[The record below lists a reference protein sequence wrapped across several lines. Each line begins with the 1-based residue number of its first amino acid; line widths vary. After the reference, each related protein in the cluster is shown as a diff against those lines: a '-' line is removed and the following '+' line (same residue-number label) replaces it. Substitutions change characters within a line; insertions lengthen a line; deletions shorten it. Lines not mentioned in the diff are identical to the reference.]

1 MVSLD
6 SKLRSTSLERQSYE
20 RMTSPIKATMVE
32 NRFENMS
39 SGNPQPVT
47 DVSRREL
54 LKRGGKVAAAAAV
67 SSVFSPFVFTGKA
80 AATKTLSFWQFYAPS
95 RQVLTNQSKWFEDC
109 VKGWNTTHDV
119 KVNLEFVPVQDYI
132 GGAKVQTAFAS
143 GQGPDIFII
152 SPGDF
157 LRYYNGGVLVD
168 LTSYMEDAAKKDF
181 FRNVME
187 TRIVDEKI
195 YGVPIDVVPL
205 AMFYSLKAF
214 AEAGLSESDIPKT
227 WDQFLE
233 IAHKLTKGD
242 RFGCLF
248 QTAPGVYQNLT
259 WYPFMWQGGGDITT
273 PDGKHSAF
281 ASPATVQALKFW
293 QDAIQQN
300 VAPRTA
306 LGSNDGGDV
315 VANLASGFCAMQN
328 AGVWGVSN
336 LRDNA
341 KDFQYGVFP
350 LPLPPSG
357 QQRTILGGWA
367 FVANANGKNPEE
379 AAKFCVWAVGSMQD
393 DSVQRVVDWCTKA
406 NSMVPPR
413 KSALEKAT
421 TEGGFSSAP
430 MKLFKDLTL
439 LSGRSEPRVP
449 PDVYKAVSDT
459 IQACQL
465 IGADPK
471 RAAEEGSQ
479 QIETFLSGYAGA
491 PLL

>member
-1 MVSLD
+1 MT
-6 SKLRSTSLERQSYE
+6 LR
-20 RMTSPIKATMVE
+20 IKATIVE

-39 SGNPQPVT
+39 SGNPQSVAGI
-47 DVSRREL
+47 SRREL
-54 LKRGGKVAAAAAV
+54 LKRGGKVAAVAAV

-80 AATKTLSFWQFYAPS
+80 AATKTLSFWQFYAPARTLS
-95 RQVLTNQSKWFEDC
+95 TQSKWFEDC
-109 VKGWNTTHDV
+109 VKGWNATHDV
-119 KVNLEFVPVQDYI
+119 KVELQFVPPQEYFV
-132 GGAKVQTAFAS
+132 GSKLQTAFAS

-168 LTSYMEDAAKKDF
+168 LTPYMEDAAKKDF
-181 FRNVME
+181 FPNVME

-195 YGVPIDVVPL
+195 YGVPYDVVPL

-214 AEAGLSESDIPKT
+214 EEAGLSESDIPKT

-233 IAHKLTKGD
+233 IARKLTKGD

-248 QTAPGVYQNLT
+248 ETAAGYYQTFT
-259 WYPFMWQGGGDITT
+259 WYPFMWQGGGDIAT

-293 QDAIQQN
+293 QDTIQQK
-300 VAPRTA
+300 VAPRNV
-306 LGSNDGGDV
+306 LGGGGWDV

-328 AGVWGVSN
+328 EAMPGVKA
-336 LRDNA
+336 LRDHA

-350 LPLPPSG
+350 YPLPPNG
-357 QQRTILGGWA
+357 QQRTVFGGWA
-367 FVANANGKNPEE
+367 FVANAKGKNPEE

-393 DSVQRVVDWCTKA
+393 DCIQRVVDWCTKA
-406 NSMVPPR
+406 YCMITPR

-421 TEGGFSSAP
+421 TEGGYSSAP

-439 LSGRSEPRVP
+439 QTGRSEPRVP
-449 PDVYKAVSDT
+449 PEVYKAVSDT

-465 IGADPK
+465 DRADPMQ
-471 RAAEEGSQ
+471 AAEKASQ
-479 QIETFLSGYAGA
+479 RIESFLSGYTGA

>member
-1 MVSLD
+1 
-6 SKLRSTSLERQSYE
+6 
-20 RMTSPIKATMVE
+20 MTSHIKATIVE
-32 NRFENMS
+32 NRFETMS
-39 SGNPQPVT
+39 SGSPQPVAGI
-47 DVSRREL
+47 SRREL
-54 LKRGGKVAAAAAV
+54 LKTGGKVAAVVAA

-80 AATKTLSFWQFYAPS
+80 AAPKTLSFWQFYAPANPQS
-95 RQVLTNQSKWFEDC
+95 TESKWFEDC
-109 VKGWNTTHDV
+109 VKGWNATHDV
-119 KVNLEFVPVQDYI
+119 KVELQFVPAQEYF
-132 GGAKVQTAFAS
+132 GGSKLQTAFAS

-181 FRNVME
+181 FPNVMG

-195 YGVPIDVVPL
+195 YGVPYDVVPH
-205 AMFYSLKAF
+205 AIFYSLKAF
-214 AEAGLSESDIPKT
+214 EEAGLSESDIPKT

-248 QTAPGVYQNLT
+248 ETAAGYYQAFT
-259 WYPFMWQGGGDITT
+259 WYPFMWQGGGEIAT

-293 QDAIQQN
+293 QDTIQQK
-300 VAPRTA
+300 VAPRNV
-306 LGSNDGGDV
+306 LGGGGWDV
-315 VANLASGFCAMQN
+315 IANLVSGFCAMEN
-328 AGVWGVSN
+328 SASWGVGA
-336 LRDNA
+336 LRDQA

-350 LPLPPSG
+350 YPLPPNG
-357 QQRTILGGWA
+357 QQRTVFGGWA
-367 FVANANGKNPEE
+367 IVANAKGKNPEE

-393 DSVQRVVDWCTKA
+393 DCIQRVADWSTKA
-406 NSMVPPR
+406 SGLMTAR

-421 TEGGFSSAP
+421 TEGAYSSAP

-439 LSGRSEPRVP
+439 LTGRSEPRVP
-449 PDVYKAVSDT
+449 PEVYKAISDT

-465 IGADPK
+465 GGADPLQ
-471 RAAEEGSQ
+471 AAEKGSQ
-479 QIETFLSGYAGA
+479 RIESFLSGYTGA

>member
-1 MVSLD
+1 
-6 SKLRSTSLERQSYE
+6 
-20 RMTSPIKATMVE
+20 MTSRIKATMVE

-39 SGNPQPVT
+39 SGNPQPVAGIG
-47 DVSRREL
+47 RREL
-54 LKRGGKVAAAAAV
+54 LQRGGKVAAAAAV

-80 AATKTLSFWQFYAPS
+80 AATKTLSFWQFYAPA
-95 RQVLTNQSKWFEDC
+95 RQVGAQSKWFEDC
-109 VKGWNTTHDV
+109 VKGWNATHDV
-119 KVNLEFVPVQDYI
+119 KVELQFVPPQDYI
-132 GGAKVQTAFAS
+132 GGSKLQTAFAS

-181 FRNVME
+181 FPNVME

-195 YGVPIDVVPL
+195 YGVPFDVVPL
-205 AMFYSLKAF
+205 AMYYSLKAF
-214 AEAGLSESDIPKT
+214 EEAGLSESDIPKT

-248 QTAPGVYQNLT
+248 ETAPGYYQTFT
-259 WYPFMWQGGGDITT
+259 WYPFMWQGGGEIAT
-273 PDGKHSAF
+273 PDGKRSAF
-281 ASPATVQALKFW
+281 ASSATVQALKFW
-293 QDAIQQN
+293 QDTIHHN
-300 VAPRTA
+300 VAPRNV
-306 LGSNDGGDV
+306 LGNDGGDV

-328 AGVWGVSN
+328 LGIWGVSA

-341 KDFQYGVFP
+341 KGFQYGVFP
-350 LPLPPSG
+350 LPLPPNG

-367 FVANANGKNPEE
+367 FVANAKGKNPEE

-393 DSVQRVVDWCTKA
+393 DSIQRVVDWCTKA
-406 NSMVPPR
+406 NGGVSPR

-421 TEGGFSSAP
+421 TEGGYSSAP

-439 LSGRSEPRVP
+439 LTGRSEPRVP
-449 PDVYKAVSDT
+449 PEVYKAVSDT

-465 IGADPK
+465 GGADPVQ
-471 RAAEEGSQ
+471 AAEEGSQ
-479 QIETFLSGYAGA
+479 RIESFLSGYTGA

>member
-1 MVSLD
+1 
-6 SKLRSTSLERQSYE
+6 
-20 RMTSPIKATMVE
+20 MTSRTKATIVE
-32 NRFENMS
+32 NNFENMS
-39 SGNPQPVT
+39 SGNPQSVAGI
-47 DVSRREL
+47 SRREL
-54 LKRGGKVAAAAAV
+54 LKRGGKVAAVAAV

-80 AATKTLSFWQFYAPS
+80 AATKTLSFWQFYAPARTLS
-95 RQVLTNQSKWFEDC
+95 TQSKWFEDC
-109 VKGWNTTHDV
+109 VKGWNATHDV
-119 KVNLEFVPVQDYI
+119 KVELVFVPAQEYF
-132 GGAKVQTAFAS
+132 GGSKLQTAFAS

-181 FRNVME
+181 FPNVME

-195 YGVPIDVVPL
+195 YGVPYDVVPL

-214 AEAGLSESDIPKT
+214 EEAGLSESDIPKT

-233 IAHKLTKGD
+233 IEHKLTKGD

-248 QTAPGVYQNLT
+248 ETAAGYYQAFT
-259 WYPFMWQGGGDITT
+259 WYPFMWQGGGNIAT
-273 PDGKHSAF
+273 PDGKHSAY

-293 QDAIQQN
+293 QDTIQQT
-300 VAPRTA
+300 VAPRNM
-306 LGSNDGGDV
+306 LGTGGWDV
-315 VANLASGFCAMQN
+315 LANMVSGFCAMQN
-328 AGVWGVSN
+328 LGIWGVRF
-336 LRDNA
+336 LRDYA

-350 LPLPPSG
+350 YPLPPNG
-357 QQRTILGGWA
+357 QQRTVFGGWA
-367 FVANANGKNPEE
+367 FVANAKGKNPEE

-393 DSVQRVVDWCTKA
+393 DCIQRVADWCTKA
-406 NSMVPPR
+406 NLGVSPR

-421 TEGGFSSAP
+421 TEGGYSSAP

-439 LSGRSEPRVP
+439 LTGRSEPRVP
-449 PDVYKAVSDT
+449 PEVYKAVSDT

-465 IGADPK
+465 GGADPMQ
-471 RAAEEGSQ
+471 AAEKGSQ
-479 QIETFLSGYAGA
+479 RIESFLSGYTGA